1 MATLLGFIGLGSMGG
16 PMARNLVAGGHRL
29 VVHDLRDGAAEA
41 LTAAGARSASS
52 ARAVADAAEIVFTC
66 VTNNDACHA
75 AMLGETGI
83 AGGSAARL
91 VVNLGTTGSD
101 FSRTLSRGLAKH
113 AITLLDAPISGGA
126 KGAKEA
132 TLAIMVSGAR
142 QEYERIEPI
151 LRCIGRSITFVSEQ
165 PGSAQTLKL
174 ANNLLSAT
182 AYAITTEALVM
193 GAKAGLDPELM
204 LNVINAG
211 SGRNSATADKFPRAV
226 LNREFDLGATF
237 DIICKDLR
245 LCAAEAEAFGVPMW
259 VGNAVRH
266 LFLCG
271 SAEAGGGADLTRL
284 VEHVEKQARTQIPKV
299 R

>member
-1 MATLLGFIGLGSMGG
+1 MAKPIGFIGLGSMGG
-16 PMARNLVAGGHRL
+16 PMAGNLIKAGNRL
-29 VVHDLRDGAAEA
+29 VVSDLRDKAVAALTKAGAA
-41 LTAAGARSASS
+41 SAKSP
-52 ARAVADAAEIVFTC
+52 RAVADEAEIVFAC
-66 VTNNDACHA
+66 VQNNDACLE
-75 AMLGETGI
+75 AMLGENGI
-83 AGGSAARL
+83 VGGKAVRL
-91 VVNLGTTGSD
+91 VVNLGTTGSA
-101 FSRTLSRGLAKH
+101 FSKKLSGALAEKK
-113 AITLLDAPISGGA
+113 ITMLDSPISGGA

-142 QEYERIEPI
+142 RDFERVET
-151 LRCIGRSITFVSEQ
+151 LLNAMGKNVTFVSEN
-165 PGSAQTLKL
+165 PGAAQTLKL

-193 GAKAGLDPELM
+193 GAKAGLDPALM
-204 LNVINAG
+204 LDVINAG

-226 LNREFDLGATF
+226 LNREFDLGATY

-245 LCAAEAEAFGVPMW
+245 LCAAEAEAYGTPMW

-271 SAEAGGGADLTRL
+271 SAEHGGGEDLTRL
-284 VEHVEKQARTQIPKV
+284 VEHVEKLGKTKIPKV